1 MKKLLYYLVL
11 VLGWMFIYVVFDV
24 FLFQVKTSG
33 VLKYALIVFLCY
45 LYESFLPKF
54 YVGKDAKEEK
64 KINEESSTK
73 SE

>member
-11 VLGWMFIYVVFDV
+11 VLGWMFIYVVLDV

-45 LYESFLPKF
+45 LYESILPKF
-54 YVGKDAKEEK
+54 YVVKDTKEEK